1 MKISY
6 KGPFILGLSV
16 GIGSSVKEAQ
26 TALKTAKSLKEKI
39 EEGEPI
45 KIRFNGPYSI
55 AQYSGDPLLDEAVA
69 LEELKADLEI
79 LNIYSGNPRIY
90 ADMLKLIEGKRYNY
104 STGTLTPYGYQLQ
117 LKQIV
122 EREITKYGRAPQRQ
136 LLFFDCNDMKH
147 WNDLTDYDEVTRH
160 IAVVGSALNHNSRN
174 EGRDNRDVDLVT
186 RVLQN
191 DYLVQRIHGSAGD
204 EFLVNVRAPQKRLV
218 TIAKK
223 LIKSAYKAQMDMY
236 CAEGKKQLQ
245 ELLI

>member
-90 ADMLKLIEGKRYNY
+90 DWQYL
-104 STGTLTPYGYQLQ
+104 TG
-117 LKQIV
+117 
-122 EREITKYGRAPQRQ
+122 
-136 LLFFDCNDMKH
+136 
-147 WNDLTDYDEVTRH
+147 
-160 IAVVGSALNHNSRN
+160 
-174 EGRDNRDVDLVT
+174 
-186 RVLQN
+186 
-191 DYLVQRIHGSAGD
+191 
-204 EFLVNVRAPQKRLV
+204 
-218 TIAKK
+218 
-223 LIKSAYKAQMDMY
+223 
-236 CAEGKKQLQ
+236 
-245 ELLI
+245 